1 MERRHLLAALR
12 TGSIGTCQRVN
23 LLANRHARMLA
34 PRGTWVARL
43 LPTLALLDA
52 PITGWGC
59 FRAGSR
65 LPASPKQAL
74 LQIAD
79 GRIALRDNGL
89 QGFLALNRAAMLN
102 LEEVPFGAKD
112 YAGPAERLLFAER
125 NAFQHPALGDRDFP
139 AHLTAESVELIER
152 HGQVISGPP
161 AVASGMLLA
170 LISGEG
176 RSEYVLVI
184 GRKS

>member
-1 MERRHLLAALR
+1 
-12 TGSIGTCQRVN
+12 
-23 LLANRHARMLA
+23 MLA
-34 PRGTWVARL
+34 PRWTWVAGL
-43 LPTLALLDA
+43 LPTLALLDT
-52 PITGWGC
+52 PITDWGC

-65 LPASPKQAL
+65 LSASPKQAL

-79 GRIALRDNGL
+79 SRIALSDNDL
-89 QGFLALNRAAMLN
+89 QGFLALNRAGMLN

-125 NAFQHPALGDRDFP
+125 NAFQHPALGDRDFR
-139 AHLTAESVELIER
+139 AHLMAESVELIER

-161 AVASGMLLA
+161 AVASGILLA

-176 RSEYVLVI
+176 RSEYVHDEKYKPY
-184 GRKS
+184 GRQDLRPITTG